1 MYHVDSVF
9 ERKGSIMSR
18 RRPTGRFF
26 ILLMT
31 VLGVA
36 VYFIVGRVQAPR
48 VSYAEVVAG
57 SASDIR
63 TMQAVIMRDEK
74 VASMDGNS
82 TMVFV
87 AGEGQHVNAGDEIA
101 YIYSAGYSTKEMEK
115 LETIRQDIRA
125 YHTTI
130 LSNIVDAELDRL
142 DNSVQYLAGQLKSLV
157 TKKTT
162 GSLINLELQ
171 LTQAME
177 ARQEYLRQNR
187 REDTKLNS
195 LYEDESKRESS
206 ISSWRSVE
214 TAETAGVVSFYLDGY
229 EQYLSPDNIVNISID
244 GIRNVLQDKSADG
257 ATASRL
263 TTNIYRLVNTDK
275 WYILLLS
282 SDASFN
288 PVTGQNFWLQMEGFD
303 DVIYQTTVESI
314 LMKSGGDTLAVLSCS
329 DPIGPLLNQRKGN
342 VVISAELSGLYVPA
356 GAIMEENNLTG
367 VMVYDGAAGS
377 FVPVQVVKKEGGSV
391 LVSPVVDG
399 TLVPGNYVLVK

>member
-1 MYHVDSVF
+1 
-9 ERKGSIMSR
+9 MSR

-26 ILLMT
+26 ILLML

-36 VYFIVGRVQAPR
+36 VYFIVGRVQRPR

-57 SASDIR
+57 SASDIW
-63 TMQAVIMRDEK
+63 TMQAVVMRDEK

-87 AGEGQHVNAGDEIA
+87 AEEGQMLKPGDEIA
-101 YIYSAGYSTKEMEK
+101 YIYSAGYSTKEMQK

-142 DNSVQYLAGQLKSLV
+142 DSSVHYLAQQLKSLV
-157 TKKTT
+157 TRKST

-187 REDTKLNS
+187 REDTKLNA

-206 ISSWRSVE
+206 ISSWRSIE
-214 TAETAGVVSFYLDGY
+214 TAQSGGVVSFYLDGY
-229 EQYLSPDNIVNISID
+229 EQYLSPDNIVNIDINGVKNILAGRAAGD
-244 GIRNVLQDKSADG
+244 SA
-257 ATASRL
+257 ASRL

-275 WYILLLS
+275 WYFLLLS
-282 SDASFN
+282 SDAAFA
-288 PVTGQNFWLQMEGFD
+288 PVTGQNFWLQMEGFE
-303 DVIYQTTVESI
+303 DVIYQTNVESI
-314 LMKSGGDTLAVLSCS
+314 LKSGNDTLVVLSCVN
-329 DPIGPLLNQRKGN
+329 PIGPLLNQRSGN
-342 VVISAELSGLYVPA
+342 VVISAELTGLYVPV
-356 GAIMEENNLTG
+356 GAIMHENNLTG
-367 VMVYDGAAGS
+367 VTVYDGAAGS
-377 FVPVQVVKKEGGSV
+377 FVPVQVISQEGGSV
-391 LVSPVVDG
+391 LVSPVVEG